1 MFEKNCGSF
10 QKQLGALETVSGK
23 FCNFYPHVT
32 LEIVF
37 PALKL
42 AKICCINMDISF
54 SENWQFNLKLAH
66 LSYSRTM
73 PEWLSSQSYKYKSKG
88 NSKIPI
94 FELFS
99 KLREIWEYS
108 LN

>member
-73 PEWLSSQSYKYKSKG
+73 PE
-88 NSKIPI
+88 
-94 FELFS
+94 
-99 KLREIWEYS
+99 
-108 LN
+108 